1 MGIRYQVLCA
11 PNAKT
16 DVTLNP
22 ECERLH
28 TPSRMPL
35 ENKKLE
41 IAAIV
46 DTALG
51 ELCEILSFSNNL
63 TSLKVNFLDLV
74 REELKTDNEHKVLEY
89 LGRLKGV
96 KHAEICGLPKGAKDY
111 LENFM
116 RLSKR
121 SEEERKDYPLS
132 RPGKS

>member
-1 MGIRYQVLCA
+1 
-11 PNAKT
+11 
-16 DVTLNP
+16 
-22 ECERLH
+22 
-28 TPSRMPL
+28 MPL

-96 KHAEICGLPKGAKDY
+96 KHVEICGLPKGAKDY